1 MKVSVKNPL
10 IRYQGRTQFDSEKG
24 MIFAYGTS
32 SAEVKFRGNCAKVTI
47 SNRNFYTK
55 NFIGAVL
62 DGVQYKI
69 PIENHDKPQE
79 IIIAEDLSEK
89 EHTLMIFKRMGGA
102 IHYLSILDF
111 DFGEDSEIL
120 PLTALKGRKLEIFGD
135 SVSQGE
141 VVEAVYYEGHTDPE
155 ENDSGW
161 DNSYFSYPAILA
173 RKLNSEVYN
182 NSQGGIS
189 LLDGTGYFQ
198 CNDKYI
204 GLESTY
210 DKSLYNPCETLMD
223 WDFSRYTP
231 DIVIFA
237 IGQNDH
243 NPNTAAIRD
252 KNYRENWKTKYKSI
266 LTDLKGKYPN
276 ADFILLLTILCHEEI
291 WDNTLDEVCEEM
303 NSPKIH
309 RFNFRRVGKGTAG
322 HPRITEQQEMAEE
335 LYSWLIENN
344 MV

>member
-1 MKVSVKNPL
+1 MKISVKNPL
-10 IRYQGRTQFDSEKG
+10 IRYQGRVEFDSEKG

-32 SAEVKFRGNCAKVTI
+32 SAEVKFKGSKAVVTI
-47 SNRNFYTK
+47 INRNFYTK

-79 IIIAEDLSEK
+79 IIIAENLDDT
-89 EHTLMIFKRMGGA
+89 EHNLMLFKRMGGA
-102 IHYLSILDF
+102 IHYFSLLNF
-111 DFGEDSEIL
+111 DFGESCEVI
-120 PLTALKGRKLEIFGD
+120 PLDELKGKKLEIFGD

-141 VVEAVYYEGHTDPE
+141 VVEAVYYDGHTDPE
-155 ENDSGW
+155 NNDSGW
-161 DNSYFSYPAILA
+161 DNSYFGYPAILA
-173 RKLNSEVYN
+173 RKLGSEVYN

-198 CNDKYI
+198 INDKYI
-204 GLESTY
+204 GLQSTY
-210 DKSLYNPCETLMD
+210 NKSLYNPSEKLAD

-237 IGQNDH
+237 IGQNDAH
-243 NPNTAAIRD
+243 PDPKAIYNND
-252 KNYRENWKTKYKSI
+252 YRENWKAKYKDI
-266 LTDLKGKYPN
+266 LNDLKSKYEN
-276 ADFILLLTILCHEEI
+276 ADFILLTTILCHDEI
-291 WDNTLDEVCEEM
+291 WDSTLDEICEEM

-309 RFNFRRVGKGTAG
+309 RFNFRRVGKGTPG

-335 LYSWLIENN
+335 LYAWLLNSN
-344 MV
+344 LA